1 MSIQTAASPSLRHN
15 PEYPLMAALYAAA
28 FGSIALVFPYL
39 TPYLL
44 GIGFSGAD
52 VGNVNAIGSLLL
64 LLTTPL
70 FSALADRTGRHRRLL
85 AVSLVIGN
93 GALVGIALRPS
104 LLTVAVLLVLNTL
117 AGSVAMTLRD
127 RLALFWLKQQGS
139 VAFGALRLWGS
150 LGFSVIAL
158 LGGLVA
164 DRVGV
169 EPLLMV
175 SAAINILSLAL
186 LRPLPQRLP
195 VQPAAS
201 DSVGRRLALPAV
213 MWAVLLTTLVIAL
226 ARTAYYGWSLD
237 FIQNDLGGGRS
248 AAAQYTAITAL
259 FEIPLMVFADRLI
272 RRWGAAAMW
281 GASLLLLAASWA
293 GLSLAQTPLQ
303 ALLLAVPLGIAQ
315 AFFFVAPVVLVGQ
328 VSAPHR
334 VAFHLALTNVVTGLG
349 TTLGNPV
356 AGRLFDALGVR
367 PLLQIGAVSLVIAAL
382 TIALSGRAYAAAR
395 APERPAAG

>member
-1 MSIQTAASPSLRHN
+1 
-15 PEYPLMAALYAAA
+15 
-28 FGSIALVFPYL
+28 
-39 TPYLL
+39 
-44 GIGFSGAD
+44 
-52 VGNVNAIGSLLL
+52 
-64 LLTTPL
+64 
-70 FSALADRTGRHRRLL
+70 
-85 AVSLVIGN
+85 
-93 GALVGIALRPS
+93 
-104 LLTVAVLLVLNTL
+104 
-117 AGSVAMTLRD
+117 MTLRD

-139 VAFGALRLWGS
+139 VAFGSLRLWGS
-150 LGFSVIAL
+150 LGFSVIAM

-195 VQPAAS
+195 VNAADS
-201 DSVGRRLALPAV
+201 DDRPKLALPPA
-213 MWAVLLTTLVIAL
+213 MWAILLTTLVIAL

-259 FEIPLMVFADRLI
+259 FEIPLMFFADRLI

-281 GASLLLLAASWA
+281 GISLLLLAASWA

-303 ALLLAVPLGIAQ
+303 AVLLAVPLGIAQ

-334 VAFHLALTNVVTGLG
+334 VAFHLALTNVITGLG

-356 AGRLFDALGVR
+356 AGHLFDTLGVR
-367 PLLQIGAVSLVIAAL
+367 PLLQIGAVSLVIAVL
-382 TIALSGRAYAAAR
+382 TIALSARAYTATRKAE
-395 APERPAAG
+395 PDGEPAS